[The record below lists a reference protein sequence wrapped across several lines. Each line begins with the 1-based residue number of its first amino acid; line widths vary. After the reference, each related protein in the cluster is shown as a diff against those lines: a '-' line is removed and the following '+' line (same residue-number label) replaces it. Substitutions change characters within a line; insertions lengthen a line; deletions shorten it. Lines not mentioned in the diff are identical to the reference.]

1 MSYNKETGMYEGY
14 IYKIYNDVNDKI
26 YIGQTIRTINERWK
40 AHIIKSK
47 TSICDTYFHQAVYK
61 HGYKNFHIVLI
72 EKLSNDSKD
81 KLLECLNSK
90 EIYYIN
96 KYNSLRP
103 FGYNTSKGGNNL
115 PNTFTEKCVYQFN
128 VFKELIGIY
137 ESMSE
142 ASKLTN
148 TQQSDISKCCNGL
161 IKSANG
167 YIWSFS
173 KELDDDAYC
182 GQTPID
188 VYTLDGIFIETL
200 MKQSDA
206 QKYTTSKNIS
216 KICSGKQKQS
226 NGYVFRYHGEP
237 YNLYSTIKNTNSKAI
252 SIKVNQY
259 DKDDVFIQTFNSV
272 TLAGV
277 YLDINNS
284 TSISKCCKGKLKTAY
299 GYKWFYAND
308 PNQPDKTK
316 IIA

>member
-14 IYKIYNDVNDKI
+14 IYKIVNDVNDKI
-26 YIGQTIRTINERWK
+26 YIGQTIRTIEERWK
-40 AHIIKSK
+40 AHISKSK
-47 TSICDTYFHQAVYK
+47 TSICDTYFHQAIYK
-61 HGYKNFHIVLI
+61 YGYKKFHIVLI
-72 EKLSNDSKD
+72 EKIFGNTKD
-81 KLLECLNSK
+81 ELLERLNNK
-90 EIYYIN
+90 EIYYIG

-103 FGYNTSKGGNNL
+103 FGYNTSEGGNNL
-115 PNTFTEKCVYQFN
+115 PNTFAEKYVYQFN
-128 VFKELIGIY
+128 AIKELIGVY
-137 ESMSE
+137 KSMSE
-142 ASKLTN
+142 ASTFTN
-148 TQQSDISKCCNGL
+148 TQQSDISKCCNGF

-173 KELDDDAYC
+173 EELDDDAHC

-237 YNLYSTIKNTNSKAI
+237 YNLYSTTKNTNSKAI

-259 DKDDVFIQTFNSV
+259 NKNDIFIQTFNSV
-272 TLAGV
+272 TLAGI
-277 YLDINNS
+277 YFDINNP
-284 TSISKCCKGKLKTAY
+284 TLISKCCKGKKKTAY